1 MSVLVTCPH
10 CRCALAVEVTG
21 AETSPRLTRDG
32 RQVVYAP
39 EFMRLLQVGKSRFYE
54 MSTNGLLPPLLPLP
68 RQAWART
75 VVEDYLQGRRA
86 S

>member
-1 MSVLVTCPH
+1 MSVIVTCPH

-21 AETSPRLTRDG
+21 AASSPRLSRDG
-32 RQVVYAP
+32 RQVVYAA

-54 MSTNGLLPPLLPLP
+54 MSTNGLLPPQLPLP

-75 VVEDYLQGRRA
+75 VVEDYVGGRRV